1 MKIRLKDV
9 IFERNNMNFGYDYV
23 QKEETLEKRRKNMII
38 KMN

>member
-9 IFERNNMNFGYDYV
+9 ILERNNMNFGHDYV